1 MQIDGPT
8 LRELLDYDP
17 ETGLFTWRTRSL
29 KWFKSERSQ
38 KSWNVKWAGK
48 PAGRINNGY
57 VIIGLLGVDQ
67 YAHRL
72 AGLYMKGVWP
82 LEIDHVDRDGTN
94 NAWDNLDDSDR
105 FRNNQNKGIMA
116 TNTSGF
122 TGVTRSL
129 NKWQAKITRNGVET
143 YLGTFDTPEEAAQ
156 AYRTAEENI

>member
-1 MQIDGPT
+1 MQIDGPS
-8 LRELLDYDP
+8 LRELLDYNP
-17 ETGLFTWRTRSL
+17 GTGAFTWRNRSI

-38 KSWNVKWAGK
+38 KSWNAKWAGK

-57 VIIGLLGVDQ
+57 VTVSLLGVDQ

-72 AGLYMKGVWP
+72 AWLYMKGSWP
-82 LEIDHVDRDGTN
+82 LEIDHGDRDGTN
-94 NAWDNLDDSDR
+94 NAWANLEDSDR